1 MKKSLTAISA
11 ALILST
17 ALAACNT
24 DTEEPITNAANEEQ
38 LENEQVQSDEQQEEQ
53 QEENTESAEPAE
65 EPKNEQDVKKEEITT
80 LTYSS
85 NNQPFTE
92 EVVEA
97 KSEEMNYT
105 IQHFE
110 DYSLVAEEPG
120 VDHLI
125 FNKDDELS
133 MQIEVINKEEA
144 TFEQIKATAKETI
157 SAIAPDNLKELDFST
172 ILTERP
178 EILNITGYEGVVDG
192 EKVVKVVLER
202 SNLIAALTIYDKP
215 QADLMDAFI
224 QMGLTIQ

>member
-24 DTEEPITNAANEEQ
+24 DTEEPITKAANEEQ

-110 DYSLVAEEPG
+110 DYTLVAEEPG

-157 SAIAPDNLKELDFST
+157 TAIAPDNLKELEFST

-202 SNLIAALTIYDKP
+202 SNLIAALTIYDTP